1 MKNRDRLF
9 IMLSGDNIT
18 EMKMKTLQLNVKI
31 IKKKKRV
38 KLQGRQ
44 SIDKFNCI
52 SINQQQQVDLQL
64 EDLQQYQK
72 LPRDESNKNIEIF
85 REKFIGY

>member
-1 MKNRDRLF
+1 
-9 IMLSGDNIT
+9 MLSGDNIT

-31 IKKKKRV
+31 IRKRV
-38 KLQGRQ
+38 KLLGRQ
-44 SIDKFNCI
+44 PIDEFNCI

>member
-1 MKNRDRLF
+1 
-9 IMLSGDNIT
+9 MLSGDNIT

-38 KLQGRQ
+38 KLLGRQ
-44 SIDKFNCI
+44 SKDKFNCI
-52 SINQQQQVDLQL
+52 SRNQQQQVDLQL

>member
-1 MKNRDRLF
+1 
-9 IMLSGDNIT
+9 MLSGDNIT

-31 IKKKKRV
+31 IKKKRV
-38 KLQGRQ
+38 KLLGRQ